1 MNFYKPTMSGDNT
14 RHHHNIA
21 PELTSSKIFWCE
33 NLAQQCS
40 QATAP
45 NNPPN
50 RNTTNPKGHP
60 KHRPDGRNMCT
71 INSVT
76 RAASKKTRG
85 HMRDQIRMQR
95 HTHTRTHTGRRTEST
110 AAPNNARGH
119 ATKSCCP
126 NRRMP
131 TRREKLNKGQRT
143 RPCSGLRRLLYVG
156 ACLPCIPVG
165 SCRSA
170 ASTPMARNCD
180 CNSTPSISP
189 AKNLSRIARN
199 PTGQASGCNS
209 RTSGSV

>member
-1 MNFYKPTMSGDNT
+1 MRRDW
-14 RHHHNIA
+14 
-21 PELTSSKIFWCE
+21 KIIF
-33 NLAQQCS
+33 L
-40 QATAP
+40 
-45 NNPPN
+45 
-50 RNTTNPKGHP
+50 
-60 KHRPDGRNMCT
+60 CT

>member
-1 MNFYKPTMSGDNT
+1 MLPKDQKWDGSRSNGYLRYPFNLDQ
-14 RHHHNIA
+14 
-21 PELTSSKIFWCE
+21 SSSIRENATKRPKVGWLKIEWIFV
-33 NLAQQCS
+33 
-40 QATAP
+40 
-45 NNPPN
+45 
-50 RNTTNPKGHP
+50 
-60 KHRPDGRNMCT
+60 CT